1 MEEEHKS
8 EQAKEKPKRKFSF
21 NFKMSKWDKI
31 SILILLIFVILVTL
45 PLFVPK
51 GECEVARAGYKCA
64 SLKEVMIEHCEFW
77 GEYGCDTQADVSL
90 EQVEWYIEN
99 LCNLQNKEHN
109 TGLDCSDLKSACNE
123 ISGSTVCSVSFG

>member
-8 EQAKEKPKRKFSF
+8 EQTKENPKRKFSL
-21 NFKMSKWDKI
+21 NLKMSKWDKI
-31 SILILLIFVILVTL
+31 SIMILLVFVILVTL
-45 PLFVPK
+45 PVFVPK

-64 SLKEVMIEHCEFW
+64 SLKDVMIEHCEFW

-99 LCNLQNKEHN
+99 LCNLQNQEHG

-123 ISGSTVCSVSFG
+123 ISGNQVCSVSFG